1 MSTLRSK
8 VIGNL
13 KERRQRIIDGYVNCI
28 PSPYKRFSNDFS
40 GIEQSLYI
48 CVTSFTKGAKSQ
60 FVSFTLIFHSLLY
73 AYRNPDKKIDITFL
87 YFPLEETPEKIMQ
100 RFMSYLLYELS
111 NGKIRV
117 SPKELRS
124 TTKAVNEE
132 ILKILESDEYQDILK
147 YFEERVIF
155 SNESNPTGI
164 MKFCKTYAEK
174 VGKTHTK
181 TFEVVDDFGNK
192 TKREAFDY
200 YELNNPHKY
209 IIPIIDTL
217 NLIDTERGMT
227 LKQSMDK
234 MSEYCAKILR
244 NRYYMSPVVV
254 QQQAFEVEKV
264 DEFKMRQGNIRPS
277 VSGLGDSKYAARD
290 ANIVLGLFSPVR
302 FGIKKYL
309 GYNIEIMQ
317 DNIRF
322 LEVCVNRDGELGGIV
337 ALYFDGACSYFSEL
351 PVAIKLENNIKK
363 ETEEIKKVYSW
374 LEAQRNQHS
383 FIHTILRKRSKLSII
398 LIRLKKSI
406 KRLFK

>member
-1 MSTLRSK
+1 MNTLRAK
-8 VIGNL
+8 VISSL
-13 KERRQRIIDGYVNCI
+13 KERRKRILDGYVNCI
-28 PSPYKRFSNDFS
+28 PSPYKRFSDDFS
-40 GIEQSLYI
+40 GIEQSLYM

-60 FVSFTLIFHSLLY
+60 FVSFTMIFSSLMY
-73 AYRNPDKKIDITFL
+73 AYKNPDKKIDITFL

-124 TTKAVNEE
+124 TKKAINED
-132 ILKILESDEYQDILK
+132 ILKILESDEYQNILK

-174 VGKTHTK
+174 VGTTHTK

-192 TKREAFDY
+192 VKREAFDY

-227 LKQSMDK
+227 LKQAMDK

-244 NRYYMSPVVV
+244 NRYYM
-254 QQQAFEVEKV
+254 
-264 DEFKMRQGNIRPS
+264 
-277 VSGLGDSKYAARD
+277 
-290 ANIVLGLFSPVR
+290 
-302 FGIKKYL
+302 
-309 GYNIEIMQ
+309 
-317 DNIRF
+317 
-322 LEVCVNRDGELGGIV
+322 
-337 ALYFDGACSYFSEL
+337 
-351 PVAIKLENNIKK
+351 
-363 ETEEIKKVYSW
+363 
-374 LEAQRNQHS
+374 
-383 FIHTILRKRSKLSII
+383 
-398 LIRLKKSI
+398 
-406 KRLFK
+406 